1 MDRYKILVLI
11 LVAAVLNGCIYNTD
25 LGCEGFKDA
34 GRSCKPV
41 TSNVEYAVEKEKETE
56 IAKAEKTEQEK
67 DVDDLINYSINLG
80 EANPLT
86 TKAKTLKVTILPYV
100 DDTGRLHMLSSLY
113 IIIQKPDWIIGDYLI
128 PADKGAVQ

>member
-1 MDRYKILVLI
+1 MDRYKILVVI
-11 LVAAVLNGCIYNTD
+11 LAVAVLNGCIYNTD

-56 IAKAEKTEQEK
+56 IAKTEHEK

-80 EANPLT
+80 ETNPLT